1 MEEKDISDLRKSKEE
16 NLRKLIELNSNPYAY
31 GYEKNSYTRELHER
45 HGSIKIGT
53 EIKKPAYRISGR
65 ITSLRSFGKLVFGDL
80 VDGKGKIQFC
90 VKKGLLS
97 KKEEELFG
105 FLDRGDII
113 GIEGTVFKTKK
124 GELTLLGKKLTLLT
138 KSIEPLPEKW
148 HGLKDMELRYR
159 QRYVDL
165 IVNPGV
171 REVFEK
177 RNEIVQAIREYL
189 KKEGYMEVETPVLQ
203 PIYGGTNAHPF
214 ESFLHELK
222 MKVYMRISNE
232 LYLKRLIVGGYEK
245 IFEFSRDFRNEGI
258 DKTHNPEFL
267 QMETMCAYAD
277 YKDNMGLCEEMIEF
291 TAKKVLGKTKIS
303 YQGKEIDLKKPW
315 KKISFNEALKK
326 YAGID
331 AEGIDSIE
339 KARKEAGKAGIEL
352 KEEGSIGSILMK
364 AFEEKVQPQ
373 LIQPTMVYDYPSEIF
388 NLAKVHRN
396 NAGIAEA
403 FEPIIAGIELG
414 LSYSE
419 ENNPEILKEKW
430 KKAEEFFKKGDIEAQ
445 RMDNDFIRALEYGM
459 PPTSGLGIGIDRLA
473 MILTDSVSIR
483 DVILFPFMRPE
494 KQVQ

>member
-1 MEEKDISDLRKSKEE
+1 MEEKNISDLRKSKEE
-16 NLRKLIELNSNPYAY
+16 NLRKLIKLNSNPYAY
-31 GYEKNSYTRELHER
+31 GYEKNSYTRELHEK
-45 HGSIKIGT
+45 HDSIKTGV
-53 EIKKPAYRISGR
+53 ELKKPSYSIAGR

-80 VDGKGKIQFC
+80 VDEKGKIQFC
-90 VKKGLLS
+90 VRRGVLN
-97 KKEEELFG
+97 KKEEEIFK

-113 GIEGTVFKTKK
+113 GIEGTIFKTKK
-124 GELTLLGKKLTLLT
+124 GELTLLAKKLVLLT
-138 KSIEPLPEKW
+138 KSIEALPEKW

-165 IVNPGV
+165 IVNPPVKGI
-171 REVFEK
+171 FEK

-189 KKEGYMEVETPVLQ
+189 KKEGYIEVETPVLQ
-203 PIYGGTNAHPF
+203 PIYGGTNAKPF

-267 QMETMCAYAD
+267 QMETMCAYSD
-277 YKDNMGLCEEMIEF
+277 YKDNMKLCEGMIEF
-291 TAKKVLGKTKIS
+291 TTKKVLGKTKIN
-303 YQGKEIDLKKPW
+303 YQGKSIDLKKPW
-315 KKISFNEALKK
+315 KRISFNEALKK

-339 KARKEAGKAGIEL
+339 KARKEAEKKGIEL
-352 KEEGSIGSILMK
+352 KEDDGIGSILMK
-364 AFEEKVQPQ
+364 AFEEKIQPQ
-373 LIQPTMVYDYPSEIF
+373 LIQPTMVYDYPSEVF
-388 NLAKVHRN
+388 NLAKVHRKN
-396 NAGIAEA
+396 GRLAEA

-419 ENNPEILKEKW
+419 ENNPETLKEKW
-430 KKAEEFFKKGDIEAQ
+430 KKAEEVFKKGDIESQ
-445 RMDNDFIRALEYGM
+445 RLDNDFIRALEYGM
-459 PPTSGLGIGIDRLA
+459 PPTSGLGIGIDRLV
-473 MILTDSVSIR
+473 MILTDSASIR

-494 KQVQ
+494 K

>member
-1 MEEKDISDLRKSKEE
+1 
-16 NLRKLIELNSNPYAY
+16 
-31 GYEKNSYTRELHER
+31 
-45 HGSIKIGT
+45 
-53 EIKKPAYRISGR
+53 
-65 ITSLRSFGKLVFGDL
+65 
-80 VDGKGKIQFC
+80 
-90 VKKGLLS
+90 
-97 KKEEELFG
+97 
-105 FLDRGDII
+105 
-113 GIEGTVFKTKK
+113 
-124 GELTLLGKKLTLLT
+124 
-138 KSIEPLPEKW
+138 
-148 HGLKDMELRYR
+148 
-159 QRYVDL
+159 
-165 IVNPGV
+165 
-171 REVFEK
+171 
-177 RNEIVQAIREYL
+177 
-189 KKEGYMEVETPVLQ
+189 VETPVLQ

-326 YAGID
+326 YVGID